1 MGRRSS
7 AKGSSVSRTSTPA
20 LVLLTDKKIAHDVH
34 SFDHDPQQTDF
45 GREAAQA
52 LHTDPAQVFKTLV
65 WNVDGNLALALAPVS
80 TTIAPKRLAAALG
93 GRRAELAPATVAERL
108 SGSVVGAISPMGLRQ
123 RVPVVIDDSVLALP
137 VVFVSAG
144 RRGLEVSLAP
154 ADLIEV
160 TSATTAAITAASGHN

>member
-7 AKGSSVSRTSTPA
+7 AKVPPAARTSTPA
-20 LVLLTDKKIAHDVH
+20 LVLLTARQIVHAVH

-52 LHTDPAQVFKTLV
+52 LNADPTQVFKTLV
-65 WNVDGNLALALAPVS
+65 WNVDGNLVLALAPVS

-93 GRRAELAPATVAERL
+93 ARRAELAPSKAAERL
-108 SGSVVGAISPMGLRQ
+108 SGSVVGAISPLGLRQ
-123 RVPVVIDDSVLALP
+123 QVPVVIDDSVLELT

-154 ADLIEV
+154 ADLIDV
-160 TSATTAAITAASGHN
+160 TSATTAGITAASGHS